1 MYGQVSAAGSSEH
14 SPPHLLLRS
23 LSNLRRA
30 CAAVRPRREV
40 AQKAHGHRP
49 RSGSELFA
57 SEMLRRRRSDQV
69 SFRIRALGN
78 EGGGEFLGHSGRP
91 EKPAVFTRRR
101 IIARAS
107 RARASWP
114 SSWSSSSSIASK
126 EGVISSRSRATS
138 HARSRPRG
146 RGGVAPHVSG
156 CGGEASVVGV

>member
-78 EGGGEFLGHSGRP
+78 EGGGESFSVIVAARKNLLFSRGGGSSRGQAGQGQAGPRRGRP
-91 EKPAVFTRRR
+91 LQASPA
-101 IIARAS
+101 
-107 RARASWP
+107 
-114 SSWSSSSSIASK
+114 K
-126 EGVISSRSRATS
+126 
-138 HARSRPRG
+138 RG
-146 RGGVAPHVSG
+146 
-156 CGGEASVVGV
+156 